1 MSTDAQPDSV
11 TLAAASQRLE
21 RLLTDPD
28 SGPPLD
34 GAELQRLLAASVRAY
49 AALCQAAGP
58 VDPFP
63 PSGAEGVEPNASE
76 VCLAATQM
84 LEAVSVEVFELAMWK
99 TWAAIGAGTG
109 TAPDA

>member
-1 MSTDAQPDSV
+1 MSTDEQPDSV
-11 TLAAASQRLE
+11 TLAAASRRLE
-21 RLLTDPD
+21 SLLADPD

-34 GAELQRLLAASVRAY
+34 GAELQRLLAATVCAY
-49 AALCQAAGP
+49 AALCQAAGA

-63 PSGAEGVEPNASE
+63 PAGAGGVVPNASD
-76 VCLAATQM
+76 VCLVATQM

-99 TWAAIGAGTG
+99 TWSAIGAGAG